1 MERYIAGIDIGTTG
15 AKTIIF
21 DLEGRKVS
29 SAYREYQCTYPNPN
43 WVEQD
48 PVELVEAA
56 MASCKEAIFKGGL
69 TAGQIASVGFSPQR
83 CCGVFLD
90 KNERPLKMISWQDN
104 RAAQQVGEIGR
115 IVGEKEFTRVSGLP
129 LSTTWLLP
137 KLLWVKENDPQ
148 LWERTHRFVQL
159 PDYLLRCFGAD
170 EYYLSETDAGFYG
183 CWEVAKLEWN
193 QHFLQAFQLDPQ
205 MISRIRPTGAQVGV
219 VSAEA
224 AEKSGLQAGIPLCVG
239 PGDQSS
245 AALGAGVI
253 HNGDVSV
260 SLGTGG
266 MCIICMDEPRNDPN
280 GAFFTTN
287 HVIHGL
293 WQWEGLQNASAG
305 IYRWFRDEIASLEH
319 QQAVA
324 EGRDVY
330 DRLSEMAASVPVG
343 AKGLLVMPYYAS
355 AATPRWNPNARGVI
369 LGLTFAHDKACLAR
383 AFMEGIVMEH
393 RDMMESVRK
402 TGLSMGKVRIMGG
415 PTKSPV
421 WNQIQADLYGVQA
434 ETLAIPDAS
443 VLGAAIT
450 GAVGTGLFPGFE
462 EAVNKLVRVDQV
474 YVPNPENTKRYNEL
488 YQVYREAYE
497 GLAGSGAFDSISRF
511 QASFA

>member
-21 DLEGRKVS
+21 DLEGHKVS
-29 SAYREYQCTYPNPN
+29 SAYREYPCTYPNPN

-56 MASCKEAIFKGGL
+56 MSSCKEAVAKGGL
-69 TAGQIASVGFSPQR
+69 SAGQIASVGFSPQR

-90 KNERPLKMISWQDN
+90 ENEVPLKMISWQDN
-104 RAAQQVGEIGR
+104 RASDQVEEIGKL
-115 IVGEKEFTRVSGLP
+115 VGAKTFTQISGLP

-137 KLLWVKENDPQ
+137 KLLWAKENDPE
-148 LWERTHRFVQL
+148 LWAKTHRFVQL
-159 PDYLLRCFGAD
+159 HDYLLRCFGAD
-170 EYYLSETDAGFYG
+170 DYYLSETDASFYG
-183 CWEVAKLEWN
+183 CWDVAKLSWN
-193 QHFLQAFQLDPQ
+193 QSFLDTFQLDLQ
-205 MISRIRPTGAQVGV
+205 KISRICPTGAQVGT
-219 VSAEA
+219 VSPQA

-253 HNGDVSV
+253 HSGDMSV

-266 MCIICMDEPRNDPN
+266 MSIICMDEPRNDPN

-305 IYRWFRDEIASLEH
+305 IYRWFRDEIASLEY

-355 AATPRWNPNARGVI
+355 AASPRWNPNARGVI

-393 RDMMESVRK
+393 RDMMESVKK
-402 TGLSMGKVRIMGG
+402 TGLSIGKVRIMGG

-450 GAVGTGLFPGFE
+450 GAVGTGLFGSFE
-462 EAVNKLVRVDQV
+462 EAVNKLVRVDRV
-474 YVPNPENTKRYNEL
+474 YTPNLENTKRYTEL
-488 YQVYREAYE
+488 YQIYCAAYD
-497 GLAGSGAFDSISRF
+497 GLVRSGAFDQIARF
-511 QASFA
+511 QQTLP